1 VAADVRRRHA
11 AHAPHHRATERAG
24 IGPLAR
30 RVFWLHVPSGKLWA
44 FELSGDDIVAHAG
57 PFAPRL
63 SEAVNVDDLAFDADR
78 ATLQWAQ
85 QHRAEFRAASA
96 AGAGAAAAET
106 PPPPLSDT
114 TLAALLADA
123 RDKTG
128 AEAGT
133 VFVREGTTLRVAASY
148 NDVLARRLGQVN
160 AQQQLTTYGLP
171 LNERS
176 IASYVL
182 LTHTPVNIADAYDI
196 APGAPYMFNPQ
207 WDRRNE
213 YRTRSILALPLRDA
227 DGHVFGVLQLINP
240 PGGFAFDEPLV
251 RQVGVLLADWA
262 PRLGRRR

>member
-1 VAADVRRRHA
+1 V
-11 AHAPHHRATERAG
+11 
-24 IGPLAR
+24 
-30 RVFWLHVPSGKLWA
+30 HVPSGKLWA

-57 PFAPRL
+57 PFAARL
-63 SEAVNVDDLAFDADR
+63 SEAVNVDDLAYDADR
-78 ATLQWAQ
+78 ATLDWAR
-85 QHRAEFRAASA
+85 QHRTEFRTPAA
-96 AGAGAAAAET
+96 AGAGTAAAPTA
-106 PPPPLSDT
+106 PPLSDAA
-114 TLAALLADA
+114 LAALLADA

-133 VFVREGTTLRVAASY
+133 VFVRDGTTLRFAASY
-148 NDVLARRLGQVN
+148 NDVLARRLGQAS
-160 AQQQLTTYGLP
+160 AQQQLTSYGLP

-196 APGAPYMFNPQ
+196 SPGAPYTFNPQ

-251 RQVGVLLADWA
+251 RQTGVLLADWA

>member
-1 VAADVRRRHA
+1 
-11 AHAPHHRATERAG
+11 
-24 IGPLAR
+24 
-30 RVFWLHVPSGKLWA
+30 VPSGKLWA

-57 PFAPRL
+57 PFTARL
-63 SEAVNVDDLAFDADR
+63 SEAVNVDDLAYDADR
-78 ATLQWAQ
+78 ATLDWAR
-85 QHRAEFRAASA
+85 QHRAEFRTASA
-96 AGAGAAAAET
+96 AGAGAPAET
-106 PPPPLSDT
+106 SATPLSDT

-123 RDKTG
+123 REKTG

-133 VFVREGTTLRVAASY
+133 VFVRDGTTLRFAASY
-148 NDVLARRLGQVN
+148 NDVLATRLGRPG
-160 AQQQLTTYGLP
+160 AQQQLISYGLP

-196 APGAPYMFNPQ
+196 APGAPYTFNPQ

-251 RQVGVLLADWA
+251 RQAGVLLADWA

>member
-1 VAADVRRRHA
+1 M
-11 AHAPHHRATERAG
+11 
-24 IGPLAR
+24 
-30 RVFWLHVPSGKLWA
+30 PSGKLWA

-57 PFAPRL
+57 PFAARL
-63 SEAVNVDDLAFDADR
+63 TEAVNVDDLAYDANR
-78 ATLQWAQ
+78 ATLEWAR
-85 QHRAEFRAASA
+85 QHRAEFRIAA
-96 AGAGAAAAET
+96 AGSVSVPAERPAT
-106 PPPPLSDT
+106 PVSDT
-114 TLAALLADA
+114 TFAALLADA
-123 RDKTG
+123 REKTG

-133 VFVREGTTLRVAASY
+133 VFVREGTTLRFAASY
-148 NDVLARRLGQVN
+148 NDVLEKRLGHAG
-160 AQQQLTTYGLP
+160 AQQKLTSYGLP

-196 APGAPYMFNPQ
+196 ATDAPYAFNPQ

-240 PGGFAFDEPLV
+240 PGGFAFDEQLV
-251 RQVGVLLADWA
+251 RQAGLLLAAWA

>member
-1 VAADVRRRHA
+1 
-11 AHAPHHRATERAG
+11 
-24 IGPLAR
+24 
-30 RVFWLHVPSGKLWA
+30 VPSGKLWA

-57 PFAPRL
+57 PFAARL
-63 SEAVNVDDLAFDADR
+63 SEAVNVDDLAYDADR
-78 ATLQWAQ
+78 ATLEWAR
-85 QHRAEFRAASA
+85 QHRAEFQPASA
-96 AGAGAAAAET
+96 AAAGAAATASA
-106 PPPPLSDT
+106 PPLSDA

-133 VFVREGTTLRVAASY
+133 VFVRDGTTLRFAASY
-148 NDVLARRLGQVN
+148 NDVLARRLGQPG
-160 AQQQLTTYGLP
+160 AQQQLTSYGLP

-182 LTHTPVNIADAYDI
+182 LTHTPVNIPDAYDI
-196 APGAPYMFNPQ
+196 APEAPYTFNPQ

-227 DGHVFGVLQLINP
+227 DGQVFGVLQLINP
-240 PGGFAFDEPLV
+240 PGGFAFDEALV
-251 RQVGVLLADWA
+251 RQAGMLLADWA

>member
-1 VAADVRRRHA
+1 
-11 AHAPHHRATERAG
+11 
-24 IGPLAR
+24 
-30 RVFWLHVPSGKLWA
+30 VPSGKLWA

-57 PFAPRL
+57 PFAARL
-63 SEAVNVDDLAFDADR
+63 SEAVRVDDLAYDADR
-78 ATLQWAQ
+78 ATLEWAR
-85 QHRAEFRAASA
+85 QHRAEFRRAVSA
-96 AGAGAAAAET
+96 GDEAPAEAAA
-106 PPPPLSDT
+106 PPLSDT

-123 RDKTG
+123 REKTG

-133 VFVREGTTLRVAASY
+133 VFVREGTTLRFAASY
-148 NDVLARRLGQVN
+148 NDVLAKRLGN
-160 AQQQLTTYGLP
+160 AGAQQKLTSYGLP

-196 APGAPYMFNPQ
+196 APNAPYTFNPQ

-227 DGHVFGVLQLINP
+227 DGKVFGVLQLINP
-240 PGGFAFDEPLV
+240 PGGFAFDEQLARQAGTLV
-251 RQVGVLLADWA
+251 AAWA

>member
-1 VAADVRRRHA
+1 M
-11 AHAPHHRATERAG
+11 
-24 IGPLAR
+24 
-30 RVFWLHVPSGKLWA
+30 
-44 FELSGDDIVAHAG
+44 
-57 PFAPRL
+57 
-63 SEAVNVDDLAFDADR
+63 NVDDLAFDADR
-78 ATLQWAQ
+78 ATLDWAR
-85 QHRAEFRAASA
+85 QHRAEFEPASA
-96 AGAGAAAAET
+96 GATRSAATAPA
-106 PPPPLSDT
+106 PLSNT

-133 VFVREGTTLRVAASY
+133 VFVRDGTTLRFAASY
-148 NDVLARRLGQVN
+148 NDVLSRRLGQAE
-160 AQQQLTTYGLP
+160 AQQQLTSYGLP

-196 APGAPYMFNPQ
+196 APGAPYTFNPQ

-251 RQVGVLLADWA
+251 RQAGMLLADWA